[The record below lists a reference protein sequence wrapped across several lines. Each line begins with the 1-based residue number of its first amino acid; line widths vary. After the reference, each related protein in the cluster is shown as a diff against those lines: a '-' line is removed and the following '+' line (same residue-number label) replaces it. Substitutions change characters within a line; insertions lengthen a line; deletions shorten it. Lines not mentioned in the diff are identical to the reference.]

1 MRHKGRWRG
10 AGTFLLFQ
18 PYEVLVM
25 VVCRSRVG
33 VYFYPDFN
41 TVIVGLWE
49 DHLLVQVLCDSSE
62 RCGTLIKEYDFL
74 NANADTPCDPGTGVN
89 TCPCLLFRSWLDPEV
104 SRTLLHL
111 SCESPHLTLKVS
123 NHKISSI
130 HSSSKIRFGDL
141 SGPTVSYNP
150 PSHYSLGSPPLL
162 RDPMESVTVEVSR
175 LMHSS
180 KYTKY

>member
-1 MRHKGRWRG
+1 
-10 AGTFLLFQ
+10 
-18 PYEVLVM
+18 M

-49 DHLLVQVLCDSSE
+49 DHLLVQVLFDFCG
-62 RCGTLIKEYDFL
+62 RCGTFIQEYDLL
-74 NANADTPCDPGTGVN
+74 NTIADYSPCDPGTGVN
-89 TCPCLLFRSWLDPEV
+89 TCPCLLFRSWVDPEV
-104 SRTLLHL
+104 SRTLFNLN
-111 SCESPHLTLKVS
+111 CQSPYMTMKAS

-130 HSSSKIRFGDL
+130 QSSSKIRFGDL